1 MKNEFIPSNLRNERV
16 THHLILD
23 VVVSQTIHVL
33 IFFRERRLLLLDNVQ
48 NDSHQIK
55 AIFGRAPAFP
65 VL

>member
-1 MKNEFIPSNLRNERV
+1 V